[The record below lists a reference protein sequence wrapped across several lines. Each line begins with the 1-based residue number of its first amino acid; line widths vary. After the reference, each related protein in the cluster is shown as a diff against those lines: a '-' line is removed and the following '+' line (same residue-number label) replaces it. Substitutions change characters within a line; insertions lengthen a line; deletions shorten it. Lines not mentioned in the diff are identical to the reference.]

1 MQIYVKYV
9 GFLFVRKDFFIVIS
23 NYNYLKINKCHNQN
37 L

>member
-9 GFLFVRKDFFIVIS
+9 GFIVIS